1 MWGYLWLLVGIFLTV
16 SLLANLVFWTRVQQL
31 SGDMRGMRSRTEITG
46 DELSGL
52 VTRLEEI
59 KKITLRG

>member
-1 MWGYLWLLVGIFLTV
+1 MWGYIGLLVGTFLTV
-16 SLLANLVFWTRVQQL
+16 SLLVNLVFWLRVQQL
-31 SGDMRGMRSRTEITG
+31 SGDMLGMRSRTEVTD

-59 KKITLRG
+59 KRITLR

>member
-1 MWGYLWLLVGIFLTV
+1 MWGYLGLLVGIFLTV
-16 SLLANLVFWTRVQQL
+16 SLLANLLFWIRIQQL
-31 SGDMRGMRSRTEITG
+31 SGDMNMMRSRTEITG

-59 KKITLRG
+59 KKITLR

>member
-1 MWGYLWLLVGIFLTV
+1 MWGYLGLLVGIFLTV
-16 SLLANLVFWTRVQQL
+16 SLLANLLFWIRIQQL
-31 SGDMRGMRSRTEITG
+31 SGDMHVMRSRTEITG

-59 KKITLRG
+59 KKITLR

>member
-1 MWGYLWLLVGIFLTV
+1 MWGYLGLLVGIFLTV
-16 SLLANLVFWTRVQQL
+16 SLLANLIFWIRIQQL
-31 SGDMRGMRSRTEITG
+31 SGDMNMMRSRTEITG

-59 KKITLRG
+59 KKITLR

>member
-16 SLLANLVFWTRVQQL
+16 SLLANLIFWIRIRQL
-31 SGDMRGMRSRTEITG
+31 SGDMYVMRSRTEITG
-46 DELSGL
+46 DELSSL

-59 KKITLRG
+59 KKITLR

>member
-31 SGDMRGMRSRTEITG
+31 NGDMLGMRSRTEITG

-59 KKITLRG
+59 KKITLR

>member
-59 KKITLRG
+59 KKITLR

>member
-16 SLLANLVFWTRVQQL
+16 SLLANLVFWMRVQQL
-31 SGDMRGMRSRTEITG
+31 SGDMLGMRSRTEITG

-59 KKITLRG
+59 KKITLR

>member
-16 SLLANLVFWTRVQQL
+16 SLLANLIFWIRIRQL
-31 SGDMRGMRSRTEITG
+31 SGDMYMMRSRTEITG
-46 DELSGL
+46 DELSSL

-59 KKITLRG
+59 KKITLR